1 MCGNY
6 SREETIQGR
15 KLYEEI
21 RYPMEA
27 TGAAYGGEAHSA
39 QRGVLPVYFPVDLFL
54 PYIVVNPRE
63 RKLAKHTFV
72 HLYTHF
78 HTHKLLGQHKDMHGN
93 KQFEKYVVI

>member
-54 PYIVVNPRE
+54 LYIVVNPPE
-63 RKLAKHTFV
+63 RKLAKRTSV
-72 HLYTHF
+72 AVEEGRGWRLPAASSLNVYTVSPAIHSS
-78 HTHKLLGQHKDMHGN
+78 TL
-93 KQFEKYVVI
+93 